1 MSYDDRNGGGAAG
14 VILSF
19 LVGALSGAAAAVLL
33 APRSGRETREILGER
48 WREASERGRQLRDE
62 AVTKGRQTVDDATG
76 YVDRQREALEKRRD
90 RLAAAVEAGK
100 QAYREEKEKI

>member
-1 MSYDDRNGGGAAG
+1 MSYDDRGSGGAAG

-19 LVGALSGAAAAVLL
+19 LVGALTGAAAAVLM

-48 WREASERGRQLRDE
+48 LREASERGRQIRDDAVTRGRTSLDE
-62 AVTKGRQTVDDATG
+62 AVG
-76 YVDRQREALEKRRD
+76 YVERQRESLEKRRD

-100 QAYREEKEKI
+100 QVYREEKEKI

>member
-1 MSYDDRNGGGAAG
+1 MSYDDRGNGASG

-19 LVGALSGAAAAVLL
+19 LVGALTGAATAILL

-48 WREASERGRQLRDE
+48 WKDASERGRHLREE
-62 AVTKGRQTVDDATG
+62 AVQKGREALDEATG

-100 QAYREEKEKI
+100 QAYHEEKEKI